1 MTDFFKLQLHIPCA
15 PEQRRIAEVIN
26 VARAE
31 EARLEAQI
39 RALQQEKAALMSQL
53 LTGKRRVK
61 LPDVETEAS
70 A

>member
-1 MTDFFKLQLHIPCA
+1 PSA

-31 EARLEAQI
+31 EALLEAQV
-39 RALQQEKAALMSQL
+39 RALRQEKAALMSQL

-61 LPDVETEAS
+61 FSEVELEAHV
-70 A
+70 